1 MVNPVTGP
9 FSSTEQRS
17 FQGAGSYRWDRISY
31 RQKRPYNLPLGFRY
45 TKRLCTATWTSDPG
59 GAKPG
64 NGAASSGNPLIDP
77 LFRTHEDPEIAV
89 VRNACLQK
97 FNGGIADRTEWLVS
111 LIERKQAINMI
122 TVRAMQLYQFARA
135 VKRMDWI
142 GAGKALHVV
151 ESARKP
157 HPNWRAQVKTPAN
170 LWLEFHFG
178 WEPLIKDIGTSAD
191 LLQTPFNVRN
201 IRAKKKERYE
211 IRVRSPN
218 VNYYTTS
225 YIDRVYHYKLQ
236 ADVQVTNP
244 NLYLLNRG
252 GFTNPATVAWELVPF
267 SFVVDW
273 FVPVSAFL
281 GQFTEYLGLTISN
294 PSATLYSHELCK
306 YTTWPLVA
314 GVYQQG
320 QEKVAITC
328 DRRLSLPGVT
338 LVPRFP
344 ERLSA
349 TRAATAISLL
359 LQTLKSF

>member
-9 FSSTEQRS
+9 FSSSETRS
-17 FQGAGSYRWDRISY
+17 FNGAGSYAQQRIWY

-45 TKRLCTATWTSDPG
+45 TKRLCTATWSTVPGHTSG
-59 GAKPG
+59 PG

-77 LFRTHEDPEIAV
+77 LFRTHEDLEIAV

-111 LIERKQAINMI
+111 LVERKQAINMI
-122 TVRAMQLYQFARA
+122 ASRATQLLQFARA
-135 VKRMDWI
+135 VKRMDFL
-142 GAGKALHVV
+142 GAGRALHVV
-151 ESARKP
+151 GPKGIPPA
-157 HPNWRAQVKTPAN
+157 NWRAQVKTPAN

-178 WEPLIKDIGTSAD
+178 WEPLVKDIGTSAD
-191 LLQTPFNVRN
+191 LLQQPFDVRT
-201 IRAKKKERYE
+201 IKAKKKERYE
-211 IRVRSPN
+211 VRARSPN
-218 VNYYTTS
+218 VDYYTTT
-225 YIDRVYHYKLQ
+225 YIDRVYQYKIQ
-236 ADVQVTNP
+236 ADVGVTNP
-244 NLYLLNRG
+244 NLFLLNRA

-294 PSATLYSHELCK
+294 PSALLFSNEHTK
-306 YTTWPLVA
+306 YVTWLNT
-314 GVYQQG
+314 GYQMG
-320 QEKVAITC
+320 QVKTAITC
-328 DRRLSLPGVT
+328 DRRLALPGVT